1 MMDDEWSPT
10 VGDRVYVSLEQR
22 AGQVVSIDPDGAT
35 IVYRIELDRPP
46 GSEGAGRSTGWGD
59 DSLEQVSCT
68 LDELTGY

>member
-22 AGQVVSIDPDGAT
+22 AGQVLSIDQDGVT
-35 IVYRIELDRPP
+35 TVYRIELDRPP
-46 GSEGAGRSTGWGD
+46 GSAAPGRPASWGH

-68 LDELTGY
+68 LDELTAD